1 LKLAQLYAGAL
12 HDSDKAMEWA
22 KKAREQAPNDSRTAG
37 ILGRIAF
44 QAGNLSWSYSLLQE
58 SARRA
63 GDDPAVLHDLAMAA
77 YGLGK
82 VTEARQTMQ
91 RAVNAKLD
99 AAAAD
104 DAKRFLAMTSLDQLS
119 AETVAAEPE
128 IQKTLQTEPDYVPAL
143 MAEAAVKLQGNDT
156 KAATDLYSKV
166 LQKYPDF
173 APAEKRLAAIYAEN
187 PDDVSKAYDLA
198 MKARKTLADD
208 PELAQ
213 TLAEISYARKDFPYA
228 IQLFQQS
235 SAKRPLSAKDL
246 YFLGAAQMQTKQE
259 AKGRENLEKALA
271 AGLKDPMAQ
280 DAKRRLTPL
289 QQPK

>member
-1 LKLAQLYAGAL
+1 
-12 HDSDKAMEWA
+12 
-22 KKAREQAPNDSRTAG
+22 
-37 ILGRIAF
+37 
-44 QAGNLSWSYSLLQE
+44 
-58 SARRA
+58 
-63 GDDPAVLHDLAMAA
+63 
-77 YGLGK
+77 
-82 VTEARQTMQ
+82 MQ
-91 RAVNAKLD
+91 RALNAEQD

-119 AETVAAEPE
+119 PETVAAEPE
-128 IQKTLQTEPDYVPAL
+128 IQMTLQTEPDYVPAL